1 MARGKIVRSL
11 RDFSH
16 KSAASEMELIN
27 SSLFHQ
33 PTDVHF
39 TSSPL
44 LKRYSC
50 SSGFLTTVMSA
61 ASRRDLERQE
71 FENLNKLLPISE
83 AVSATLDKVSIVR
96 IAAAYLAL
104 HEFLSDLDMK
114 RDQPLDLTKPY
125 LKDLPSYILQTLD
138 GFVLL
143 VDLSGRIIYASETAS
158 VHLGVSQAD
167 IMGCSLFPFVHVDDA
182 RELQRL
188 LLDCQSYYDLTKSGV
203 EIRYTI
209 RMRCTLSKRNAGITR
224 QGYKTIHFWSQT
236 LSTKTTNRMAL
247 IGLGTT
253 LVQGGGCLETKLSST
268 MFMFRATKDL
278 KIVFIDARVTEIT
291 GYNPANVLD
300 HTLYQFVHPD
310 DSTQLLHTHKTATKK
325 QQSVTSYFRLLA
337 RGGGHIW
344 VQCQFSLVPLIK
356 LPMDCC
362 ILGIVTSISERMGSV
377 VEDALQKTPLIPK
390 RPEMVLGEYSNSFYT
405 NPVMRFA

>member
-1 MARGKIVRSL
+1 
-11 RDFSH
+11 
-16 KSAASEMELIN
+16 MELIN

-203 EIRYTI
+203 EIR
-209 RMRCTLSKRNAGITR
+209 
-224 QGYKTIHFWSQT
+224 
-236 LSTKTTNRMAL
+236 MAL

-310 DSTQLLHTHKTATKK
+310 DSTQLLHTHKTVNEWDRSLKMLFK
-325 QQSVTSYFRLLA
+325 RL
-337 RGGGHIW
+337 R
-344 VQCQFSLVPLIK
+344 
-356 LPMDCC
+356 
-362 ILGIVTSISERMGSV
+362 
-377 VEDALQKTPLIPK
+377 
-390 RPEMVLGEYSNSFYT
+390 
-405 NPVMRFA
+405 